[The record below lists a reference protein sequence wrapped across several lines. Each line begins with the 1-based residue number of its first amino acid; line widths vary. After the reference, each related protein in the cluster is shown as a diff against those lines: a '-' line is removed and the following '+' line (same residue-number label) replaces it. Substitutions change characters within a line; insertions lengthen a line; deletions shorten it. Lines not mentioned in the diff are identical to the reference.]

1 MMPMSKDD
9 DSGRMSIRERL
20 EGDLHAAAVAQLQ
33 VKGRLLLD
41 VLVRQGAAELV
52 RRA

>member
-1 MMPMSKDD
+1 MPMSKDE
-9 DSGRMSIRERL
+9 DSGWMSNHERL
-20 EGDLHAAAVAQLQ
+20 EEDLHAAAE

-41 VLVRQGAAELV
+41 VVVRQGAAELV